1 MLFQKK
7 KKSKR
12 EEFGETQLLAGA
24 RFHFKIDRSKCIEE
38 RCLVTSVDVSIAQKI
53 KREKTTKRKGIDHYL
68 FNDDLQ

>member
-1 MLFQKK
+1 MLVQK

-38 RCLVTSVDVSIAQKI
+38 RCLVMSVDVSIAQKM
-53 KREKTTKRKGIDHYL
+53 KGKKQQKERVLIIIF